1 MSQAEHLILE
11 ALQASV
17 SQDPALLKEAERRF
31 EGWLLE
37 PGFYA
42 VLMVNLECYTSHE
55 HALSLHLASSSVLP
69 SPFYVCT
76 YCMLCMCVCTYVCAY
91 VYACAGV

>member
-1 MSQAEHLILE
+1 MSQAEHLIVE

-17 SQDPALLKEAERRF
+17 SQDPALLKEAELRF

-42 VLMVNLECYTSHE
+42 VLMVSLE
-55 HALSLHLASSSVLP
+55 
-69 SPFYVCT
+69 
-76 YCMLCMCVCTYVCAY
+76 
-91 VYACAGV
+91 